1 MSPYKSG
8 TIPRRTAPVLI
19 AALLLAVTLTACS
32 SPAPAASSPAATLPP
47 AATNAPAATEAPPAT
62 SAPAATEAPAA
73 TAAPAATD
81 APPATEAPA
90 ATEAPGQAPGQ
101 APATAGTTVSYKEDL
116 MPIFE
121 KSCIRCHGGANGIE
135 GELDQRTY
143 AGLMKGGE
151 SGAVVVPGNSAGSL
165 LYELIDAG
173 KMPRRASRLPQEQI
187 DLIARWIDEG
197 ALDN

>member
-1 MSPYKSG
+1 MSPYKSE
-8 TIPRRTAPVLI
+8 TTPRRTAPVMI

-32 SPAPAASSPAATLPP
+32 SPAPVASSPATTQPP
-47 AATNAPAATEAPPAT
+47 AATAAPAATDAPAATEAPVAT

-81 APPATEAPA
+81 APPATAAPV
-90 ATEAPGQAPGQ
+90 ATE
-101 APATAGTTVSYKEDL
+101 APATAGSTVSYKEDL